1 MRTKSPNEPMRENE
15 GVDSG
20 RRTLFALAAVS
31 PLLLFGL
38 SSRPASAQATACF
51 DLAKLPM
58 SDRSIRT
65 SLGYKM
71 QATDPNKKCGSCA
84 FFKEPKGEC
93 GKCEI
98 FNMGPTTANG
108 SCNSWAKKG

>member
-1 MRTKSPNEPMRENE
+1 MRTKSPNEPTD

-38 SSRPASAQATACF
+38 GSRPASAQAAACF

-58 SDRSIRT
+58 SDRSIRN
-65 SLGYKM
+65 SLGFKM

-84 FFKEPKGEC
+84 FFKEPKGDC
-93 GKCEI
+93 GKCEL
-98 FNMGPTTANG
+98 FSNGPTTVN
-108 SCNSWAKKG
+108 SVCNSWAKKG